1 MNLLY
6 FSCHAILEYDE
17 LRIFEELGI
26 NYFSLGSYVDPTHP
40 VDPIRPPL
48 SHRPDPWLVAH
59 APDRRAIPK
68 EFVDRFDT
76 IVVMD
81 YPQTETWI
89 QSNWEIFKGKTVIWR
104 TIGQSNPAKE
114 RRMWEYRQRGMK
126 VVRYS
131 FREANIDGT
140 IGSDKVIR
148 FYKDPNEF
156 NLWNGLSPEVITFA
170 QDMKTRAEYCN
181 YSTFLKLVEG
191 FPAKLYGPKNEG
203 AGGLNGGFLT
213 YDGMRQKL
221 RDGRVY
227 LYMHTQ
233 PASYTLSFIEAL
245 MTGIPVVAIGPKY
258 ADSLNI
264 AGNVY
269 EIPDIIQNATNGFWS
284 DNLDYLRKTIKL
296 LLSDRAL
303 SKRIGD
309 MGRQTAI
316 KLFGK
321 NIIKQQWKD
330 FLKV

>member
-17 LRIFEELGI
+17 LKIFEELGI
-26 NYFSLGSYVDPTHP
+26 NYFSLGSYVTPDNP
-40 VDPIRPPL
+40 VDKIRPAL
-48 SHRPDPWLVAH
+48 THKPDQWLVEH

-68 EFVDRFDT
+68 EFIDRFDT
-76 IVVMD
+76 VVIMD
-81 YPQTETWI
+81 YPPGENWI
-89 QSNWEIFKGKTVIWR
+89 QNNWELFKGKTVIWR
-104 TIGQSNPAKE
+104 TIGQSSPKKE
-114 RRMWEYRQRGMK
+114 RSLWEYRQRGLK
-126 VVRYS
+126 IVRCS
-131 FREANIDGT
+131 FREANIEGS

-156 NLWNGLSPEVITFA
+156 NLWNGLSNEVITFA

-181 YSTFLKLVEG
+181 YDTFLKIVQG
-191 FPAKLYGPKNEG
+191 FPAKLYGPKNEN

-233 PASYTLSFIEAL
+233 PASYTLNFIEAL
-245 MTGIPVVAIGPKY
+245 MTGIPMVCIGPKY
-258 ADSLNI
+258 ANSLNI

-269 EIPDIIQNATNGFWS
+269 EIPDIIQNGTNGFWS
-284 DNLDYLRKTIKL
+284 DNLEYLRKIIKRL
-296 LLSDRAL
+296 LGDPVLA
-303 SKRIGD
+303 KRIGD
-309 MGRQTAI
+309 MGRKTAI
-316 KLFGK
+316 DLFGK
-321 NIIKQQWKD
+321 DKIKQQWKD